1 MKKSQQARK
10 WIGVLAMTLCGVG
23 MMADAASRPVLA
35 QQMHL
40 PWQTGNQSSGEPRQS
55 VEFLYPLQLKVPA
68 GKPTEVALH
77 FRVLPGLHINSHV
90 PSDKSYIPTTL
101 VMPAGSSV
109 KVSSVAF
116 PAGEPFAFKAFPK
129 DKLSVYEG
137 EFTVHAKVTATRG
150 DHLLNAALRYQ
161 ACDSN
166 TNSCYPPRKA
176 PVAIDIIGD

>member
-1 MKKSQQARK
+1 MKKSQPAK
-10 WIGVLAMTLCGVG
+10 MWIGAGVIAVVLCGV
-23 MMADAASRPVLA
+23 AVA

-40 PWQTGNQSSGEPRQS
+40 PWQTGNQNSNTPKQS
-55 VEFLYPLQLKVPA
+55 VEFLYPLQLKLPA

-77 FRVLPGLHINSHV
+77 FRVLPGLHINAHV

-101 VMPAGSSV
+101 VLPAGSSV
-109 KVSSVAF
+109 KVSSVVF
-116 PAGEPFAFKAFPK
+116 PAGQPFAFKAFPQ

-137 EFTVHAKVTATRG
+137 EFTVHAKITATRG

-161 ACDSN
+161 ACDAN

-176 PVAIDIIGD
+176 PVAIDILGD